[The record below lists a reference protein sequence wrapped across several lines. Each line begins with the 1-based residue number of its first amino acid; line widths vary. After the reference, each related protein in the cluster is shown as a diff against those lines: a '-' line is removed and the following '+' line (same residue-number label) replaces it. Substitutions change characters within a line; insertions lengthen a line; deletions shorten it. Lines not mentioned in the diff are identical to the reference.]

1 MTDDT
6 QQHRGYECRVY
17 IITAR
22 TNMHVGSGETSLG
35 LVDNRVQRDV
45 LTNLPNINSSGLKG
59 ALREHFT
66 HYWGKDDPRLT
77 SIFGSDSFARP
88 ETHQA
93 GKFRFFNGNLLSIPV
108 RSNVR
113 PFYRATCPKI
123 LQELLDHMEVF
134 GFDDQQHLK
143 ESIQYL
149 LNLDPGNSPGNENK
163 RINWIFTDEPGVEL
177 EEFEIKA
184 QPMKVDSGHL
194 DILRAIIGEPI
205 VFMKWEDFKDITS
218 DFHLPLVARNHLE
231 SGRSQNLWHE
241 QVVPRE
247 SRFYFFLL
255 KPAGN
260 GPDLEFQVKQPVQ
273 IGGNASIG
281 YGFTQIKKLQ
291 QFFPDQIKE
300 AAA

>member
-1 MTDDT
+1 MTDEI
-6 QQHRGYECRVY
+6 QQYRGYECRVY
-17 IITAR
+17 IIAAR

-66 HYWGKDDPRLT
+66 HYWGKDDPHLT
-77 SIFGSDSFARP
+77 DIFGTDSFARP

-113 PFYRATCPKI
+113 PYYCATCPKI
-123 LQELLDHMEVF
+123 LQELHENMEIF
-134 GFDDQQHLK
+134 GYEDRHHIK
-143 ESIQYL
+143 ESIRYL
-149 LNLDPGNSPGNENK
+149 LNLDPGNSPNSENQ
-163 RINWIFTDEPGVEL
+163 RINWTFTQDPGVEL

-184 QPMKVDSGHL
+184 QPREVDSRHL
-194 DILRAIIGEPI
+194 DILQAIIGKPL
-205 VFMKWEDFKDITS
+205 VYMNWEDFKDITG

-247 SRFYFFLL
+247 SRFYFFML
-255 KPAGN
+255 KPDGS
-260 GPDLEFQVKQPVQ
+260 GPDLEFQERQPVQ

-281 YGFTQIKKLQ
+281 YGFTQIKNIHQLL
-291 QFFPDQIKE
+291 PVEAKE